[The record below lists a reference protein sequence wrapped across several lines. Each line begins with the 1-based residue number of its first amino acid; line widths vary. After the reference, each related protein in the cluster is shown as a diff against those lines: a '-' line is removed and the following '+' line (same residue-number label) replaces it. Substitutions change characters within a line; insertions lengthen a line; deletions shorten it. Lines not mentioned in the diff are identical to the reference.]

1 MLRVGIGYDAHPL
14 VEGRDLILGGVKI
27 SFEKGLAG
35 HSDADVVCHAVSDA
49 ILGAIAEGDIGK
61 HFPDTDPEYRNISSL
76 ILLEQVVEIL
86 NKRKGKISNL
96 DITLIAEK
104 PKLSPF
110 TDKMRESL
118 GRVLG
123 TSVPSVSVKC
133 STNNGLGFI
142 GEGEGMACIAIAMI
156 EIKE

>member
-14 VEGRDLILGGVKI
+14 VKGRDLILGGVKI
-27 SFEKGLAG
+27 PFEKGLAG
-35 HSDADVVCHAVSDA
+35 HSDADVVCHAVADA

-61 HFPDTDPEYRNISSL
+61 HFPDTDPKYRHISSL
-76 ILLEQVVEIL
+76 ILLEKVVEIL

-96 DITLIAEK
+96 DVTIIAEK

-110 TDKMRESL
+110 TDKMRENL
-118 GRVLG
+118 GRVLRI
-123 TSVPSVSVKC
+123 SFASVSVKC

-142 GEGEGMACIAIAMI
+142 GKGEGMACIAIVLV
-156 EIKE
+156 ETKE

>member
-1 MLRVGIGYDAHPL
+1 MLRIGFGYDAHPL
-14 VEGRDLILGGVKI
+14 VEGRDLILGGVKVP
-27 SFEKGLAG
+27 FEKGLAG
-35 HSDADVVCHAVSDA
+35 HSDADMVCHAVADA

-61 HFPDTDPEYRNISSL
+61 HFPDTDQKYRHISSL

-96 DITLIAEK
+96 DITIIAER

-110 TDKMRESL
+110 TDKMRENLS
-118 GRVLG
+118 RVLDALEA
-123 TSVPSVSVKC
+123 TVSIKC

-142 GEGEGMACIAIAMI
+142 GKGKGMACMAIVLV
-156 EIKE
+156 ETKE